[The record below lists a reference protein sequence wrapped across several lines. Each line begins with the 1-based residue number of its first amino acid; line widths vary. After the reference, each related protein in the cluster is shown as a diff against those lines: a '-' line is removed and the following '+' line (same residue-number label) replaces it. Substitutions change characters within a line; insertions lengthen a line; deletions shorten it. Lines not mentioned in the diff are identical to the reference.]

1 VRLVEAAP
9 AEASAQVVV
18 AGGSELF
25 VPLAGLVDVQ
35 KECARL
41 TGELGALE
49 KQLGA
54 LRARLASAGFVTR
67 ARPDVVEA
75 ERQKEQEWSAR
86 REQLARKVAQLCG

>member
-1 VRLVEAAP
+1 
-9 AEASAQVVV
+9 
-18 AGGSELF
+18 
-25 VPLAGLVDVQ
+25 VDVQ

-41 TGELGALE
+41 AGELGALE

-54 LRARLASAGFVTR
+54 LRARLASDGFVTR